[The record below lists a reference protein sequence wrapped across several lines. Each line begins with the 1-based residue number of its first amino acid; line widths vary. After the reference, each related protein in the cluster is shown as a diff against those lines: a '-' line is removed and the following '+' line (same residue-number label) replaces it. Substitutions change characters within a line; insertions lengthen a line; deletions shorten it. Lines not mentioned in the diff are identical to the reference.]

1 MQSIPFWRPWFRLSY
16 KATVSRF
23 NFKSLFGKIIKY
35 VCIWSNVSVRYI
47 ACTRVLKENFFLIPK
62 ANNGHFYEILA
73 IIIYFNCVFS
83 NYCGIRCRYKVPSID
98 KRILNKSFS
107 GLADFWIEKREIT
120 ANLPFIYLLL
130 LLNYIVFKLSLKY
143 ILLLLFQVNLF
154 QYLLILKLFLEIYN
168 FLYFSF
174 LLFGIC

>member
-73 IIIYFNCVFS
+73 IIITFICVFS

-120 ANLPFIYLLL
+120 ANLPFSTFITFELY
-130 LLNYIVFKLSLKY
+130 NYIVFKLSLKHCY
-143 ILLLLFQVNLF
+143 
-154 QYLLILKLFLEIYN
+154 
-168 FLYFSF
+168 YFSRWIYF
-174 LLFGIC
+174 NIYWY